1 MIEIRKAISTLVLSA
16 GFAVGALTA
25 LQATPMSGYQAYPQG
40 YPQTYPQQRYPQGYP
55 QAYPP
60 RYNGVRGVVDRTQ
73 QDLSSALAMER
84 RGGNQR
90 QRYNDAQGH
99 LSSFDRHLVKGR
111 FDRGELGKAMGSIR
125 AILDKNVLQA
135 SSRDALMR
143 DLDDLRRIRSGY

>member
-1 MIEIRKAISTLVLSA
+1 MNRISKAVSTLTLSLGLA
-16 GFAVGALTA
+16 LGASTM
-25 LQATPMSGYQAYPQG
+25 LQAAEFGGYQGYPQN
-40 YPQTYPQQRYPQGYP
+40 YPQTYPQAYPQRYPD
-55 QAYPP
+55 
-60 RYNGVRGVVDRTQ
+60 RYNGVRSVIDRTQ

-111 FDRGELGKAMGSIR
+111 FDRGELGKAIGSIR

-135 SSRDALMR
+135 SSRDALMG
-143 DLDDLRRIRSGY
+143 DMQELQRIRTGY